1 MVGVEGMMIVQVT
14 GAPHDKGRRRGR
26 GMYLCIEVERV
37 RAVAAVVTD
46 KIKII
51 AAMIGTRR
59 TDIKVQGLGPDSLPE
74 TGRKC
79 PVTGAVTRTAVR
91 GR

>member
-1 MVGVEGMMIVQVT
+1 MIAQET

-26 GMYLCIEVERV
+26 GMSLCIEVERV

-46 KIKII
+46 KIKIN

-59 TDIKVQGLGPDSLPE
+59 TGIKVQGLVPVSLPE
-74 TGRKC
+74 TGRKRL
-79 PVTGAVTRTAVR
+79 VAGAVTETAVR